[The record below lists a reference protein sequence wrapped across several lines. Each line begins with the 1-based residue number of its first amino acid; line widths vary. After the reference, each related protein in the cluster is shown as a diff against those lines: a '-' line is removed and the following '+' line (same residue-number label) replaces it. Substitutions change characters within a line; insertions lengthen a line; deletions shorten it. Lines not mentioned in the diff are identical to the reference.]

1 MGLFSRK
8 KPAAAEPSAR
18 PAQPAPKGFHLV
30 LEVGD
35 TDSRRTVDQDVLDQ
49 LVRATKAPALAALD
63 RRFGGESWCSEIH
76 THASL
81 EGPVIYFNLDLTI
94 PPGQTLP
101 GMQGIVSAEFRR
113 RWDEAAARF
122 LA

>member
-8 KPAAAEPSAR
+8 KR
-18 PAQPAPKGFHLV
+18 PATAAPKGFHLV

-35 TDSRRTVDQDVLDQ
+35 TESRKTVPQETLDQ
-49 LVRATKAPALAALD
+49 LVRATKQPALAALD

-81 EGPVIYFNLDLTI
+81 EGPVIYFNLDITL

-101 GMQGIVSAEFRR
+101 GMQSLVSAEFRH
-113 RWDEAAARF
+113 RWAEAASRF